1 MELYRQGDVLLKK
14 ISKKKINGKTSKSGK
29 DNRIVLAYGEV
40 TGHAH
45 AIYEEGAVLTE
56 TEDQRFLEIIKPLSL
71 DHEEHDSIAL
81 EPGLY
86 EVIIQREYSPEKI
99 RRVVD

>member
-1 MELYRQGDVLLKK
+1 MILYRQGDVLLKK
-14 ISKKKINGKTSKSGK
+14 ITQKPVEGKKEKSGK
-29 DNRIVLAYGEV
+29 GKRIVLAHGEV

-45 AIYEEGAVLTE
+45 AIYSEGAELTE
-56 TEDQRFLEIIKPLSL
+56 TENQRFLEITKSLTL

-81 EPGLY
+81 DPGFY
-86 EVIIQREYSPEKI
+86 EVIIQREYSPERI